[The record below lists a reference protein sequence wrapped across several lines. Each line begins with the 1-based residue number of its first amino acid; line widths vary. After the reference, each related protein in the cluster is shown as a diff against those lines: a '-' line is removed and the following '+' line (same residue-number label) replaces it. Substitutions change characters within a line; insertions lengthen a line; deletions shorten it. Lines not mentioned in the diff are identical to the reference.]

1 MQTHHR
7 VLMTFETEESRSSL
21 EMKLYVM
28 PKKTSGF
35 SRAFCFS
42 WLTVYMSVMEST
54 AETKN
59 STTRSYSCLQ
69 SVSLENRQRHRL
81 HLPLFCLTHW
91 WKIEGG
97 NNTIHLF
104 FLLLTNPNR
113 NSELARSHSLLKLT
127 LMDKFQGLPSPVL
140 VNDLDRRHW

>member
-42 WLTVYMSVMEST
+42 WLTVYTSVMEST
-54 AETKN
+54 AEAKN
-59 STTRSYSCLQ
+59 RTT
-69 SVSLENRQRHRL
+69 
-81 HLPLFCLTHW
+81 LFGEQATTHAALV
-91 WKIEGG
+91 
-97 NNTIHLF
+97 T
-104 FLLLTNPNR
+104 FL
-113 NSELARSHSLLKLT
+113 SDT
-127 LMDKFQGLPSPVL
+127 LMCHIQK
-140 VNDLDRRHW
+140 N